1 MSISFVA
8 VSPKLTFQLG
18 VGSIGT
24 LVAHNLRRA
33 VPSAE
38 ISLLTRRAKFFREKN
53 GKKLDSEEERKPVLK
68 VQRNGG
74 ETTRTTGYVLD
85 VINADWPT
93 KEHFVPEL
101 EERGIPATA
110 GGQIDSLIVCTKAQS
125 TSYAV
130 GQIAKRLKPSSV
142 ITLLQN
148 GMGVYDELCAK
159 FWPDPTLRPQFILGT
174 TTHGVTPGDRPGS
187 VLHASRP
194 GEGAIKLGVV
204 PDPRGKTS
212 FDRWL
217 WGSAA
222 GSIPTVGQ
230 PLAPTYP
237 LPELPAE
244 PNVRETLDAFLS
256 LTELNPEIL
265 PMPNLYHELLLK
277 AAVNATI
284 NPLTASLGGGV
295 MRNGDLVRS
304 APGFQL
310 IKQTAA
316 ETSAVLLAYL
326 RNLAGGHPPEPE
338 VMRLFSASSLEAR
351 IKSVATQTQDNI
363 SSMAADVK
371 AGRDTEIDY
380 INGFFVALGTKLG
393 VPTPLNRMLVQMVKL
408 RAEMAGLGNTFLPPV
423 VQAIKR
429 RGERTET
436 ERERKLEKRK
446 LALEEKRIRLARLE
460 ERERLLE
467 KRENRR
473 KRRAEKRRNKEIA
486 DAGRILGT
494 AEMPPVTM
502 PRE

>member
-1 MSISFVA
+1 M
-8 VSPKLTFQLG
+8 
-18 VGSIGT
+18 
-24 LVAHNLRRA
+24 AHNLRRA

-38 ISLLTRRAKFFREKN
+38 INLLTRRAKFFREKD
-53 GKKLDSEEERKPVLK
+53 GTKLEPDEERKAMLK

-74 ETTRTTGYVLD
+74 ETTKSTGYVLD
-85 VINADWPT
+85 VMNAEWPS
-93 KEHFVPEL
+93 KEHFVTDL
-101 EERGIPATA
+101 AERGIPVAA
-110 GGQIDSLIVCTKAQS
+110 GGPIDSLIVCTKAQA

-130 GQIAKRLKPSSV
+130 GQIASRLQPSSV

-159 FWPDPTLRPQFILGT
+159 FWPDPALRPQFILGT
-174 TTHGVTPGDRPGS
+174 TTHGVTPGERPGS
-187 VLHASRP
+187 VIHASRP

-204 PDPRGKTS
+204 PDPRNKTS

-217 WGSAA
+217 WGPAA
-222 GSIPTVGQ
+222 SSIPTVGQ
-230 PLAPTYP
+230 PLAPMYP

-256 LTELNPEIL
+256 LGELNPEVL
-265 PMPNLYHELLLK
+265 PMQNLYHELLLK
-277 AAVNATI
+277 AAVNAAI
-284 NPLTASLGGGV
+284 NPLTAALGGGV

-310 IKQTAA
+310 IKQVAV

-326 RNLAGGHPPEPE
+326 RNLAGGQPTEPE

-380 INGFFVALGTKLG
+380 INGFFVAIGAKLG

-408 RAEMAGLGNTFLPPV
+408 RAEMAGLGNTFLPRV
-423 VQAIKR
+423 VGAIKR
-429 RGERTET
+429 RGERTES
-436 ERERKLEKRK
+436 ERERRLEQRK
-446 LALEEKRIRLARLE
+446 LSLEEKRMRLARVE
-460 ERERLLE
+460 ERERTLE
-467 KRENRR
+467 KRDARR
-473 KRRAEKRRNKEIA
+473 KRKAEQKRAKEIE
-486 DAGRILGT
+486 DAARILGT
-494 AEMPPVTM
+494 AEMPPVSM